1 MKISPLA
8 NNIQANNNVLNNNTL
23 NNKAVNQTS
32 PSFKGSKD
40 GLFTRAADKLGLVEL
55 IAQGTA
61 KLSQTKFSENLV
73 NFSRKFAS
81 PSARWAD
88 AESVA
93 ITFFYMYNT
102 WKSDK
107 IDEERKVPSMIQN
120 AAVTIVSSLAAA
132 AIDAACKP
140 LIDKLTLAYQDLP
153 KETIAKLGNKS
164 AKQFYDAAG
173 RLKSNTIFTAV
184 VRFIIPVM
192 MVPIVG
198 KIVSMVKENAEKNKA
213 DEENKQKIT
222 QPAPMT
228 ANLFKASDDDHENDI
243 HDDDDDDHDDD
254 DDKKKIIQMP
264 VKIQPEAQMQ
274 KLNTTQ
280 GYAPII
286 SFEQTEN
293 KFKSLYA

>member
-8 NNIQANNNVLNNNTL
+8 NNIQTNNNKNVLNNKNI
-23 NNKAVNQTS
+23 NQTS
-32 PSFKGSKD
+32 PSFKGRKD
-40 GLFTRAADKLGLVEL
+40 GLFTRAADKIGLVEL

-61 KLSQTKFSENLV
+61 KLSQTKFSEKLV

-93 ITFFYMYNT
+93 ITFFYMHNT

-120 AAVTIVSSLAAA
+120 AAVTVVSSLAAA
-132 AIDAACKP
+132 AVDSACKP
-140 LIDKLTLAYQDLP
+140 LIDRLTLAYQDLP
-153 KETIAKLGNKS
+153 KETIAKLGNKTP
-164 AKQFYDAAG
+164 KQFYDAAG
-173 RLKSNTIFTAV
+173 RLKSNTVFTAI

-192 MVPIVG
+192 MVPVVG
-198 KIVSMVKENAEKNKA
+198 KIVSMIKEKAAENNAEN
-213 DEENKQKIT
+213 ENIQKT
-222 QPAPMT
+222 PQPAPNT
-228 ANLFKASDDDHENDI
+228 EKLLKRSDDNHEHDDDY
-243 HDDDDDDHDDD
+243 DDDDDDDE
-254 DDKKKIIQMP
+254 KKIIQMP
-264 VKIQPEAQMQ
+264 ALEQSMAQTQ

-280 GYAPII
+280 GHAPII